1 MPLDDA
7 RSTPQNRALVTSGN
21 SVGRN
26 SGRLPSAARRRRCAP
41 AAFQPSLRLCS
52 TFPAR
57 RPQTEAGC
65 LSAPRH
71 PALLAIPLQQFV
83 CAAKLPN
90 RPATRKCF
98 ARVQVPN
105 AQQPNVMRPG
115 QLKGVGNVAQ
125 MFKSAGEFYG
135 RPTVELANR
144 RKCGTLGRFFN
155 H

>member
-1 MPLDDA
+1 MPVPLRKNA
-7 RSTPQNRALVTSGN
+7 RSSRAAIVLAA
-21 SVGRN
+21 
-26 SGRLPSAARRRRCAP
+26 SAAVFRLRLGGGVAAP
-41 AAFQPSLRLCS
+41 TPFQPSLRLRS
-52 TFPAR
+52 TVSAR
-57 RPQTEAGC
+57 RPQTEAGF

-71 PALLAIPLQQFV
+71 PVLFDLSLQQFA

-90 RPATRKCF
+90 RPATRQCF

-115 QLKGVGNVAQ
+115 QLKGVGNIAQ

-135 RPTVELANR
+135 RPTVELTNR
-144 RKCGTLGRFFN
+144 RKRGTLGRFFN